1 MLNDRDYQKIEAYLG
16 GAMSS
21 EEIVAFEKEMDHN
34 EDLRKEVQLY
44 DRLNH
49 HLGKQNLDETI
60 PDNTYTQ
67 QLKTFIQS
75 EEGIAIEKG
84 LRAAKEKYDS
94 PKTKTSRINYK
105 AVAAIA
111 AILIIGF
118 FGIYLSQ
125 STSSERLYLQYYSIE
140 DLPSV
145 VKRGETKTKISAI
158 VSTFRA
164 KDYQS
169 VIDLFMDYEKTAVAI
184 DTSMFL
190 YKGMA
195 HLELNE
201 MNDAIAAFEVMCN
214 SRLLDRSKG
223 LWFKALAYLKQKD
236 IENARKTLE
245 IIAENP
251 QNFRHKEAKEL
262 LGKL

>member
-1 MLNDRDYQKIEAYLG
+1 MKLFLI
-16 GAMSS
+16 
-21 EEIVAFEKEMDHN
+21 
-34 EDLRKEVQLY
+34 
-44 DRLNH
+44 
-49 HLGKQNLDETI
+49 
-60 PDNTYTQ
+60 
-67 QLKTFIQS
+67 
-75 EEGIAIEKG
+75 EGIAIEKG

-105 AVAAIA
+105 VVAAIA

-169 VIDLFMDYEKTAVAI
+169 VIDLFMDYEKTAVTI

-195 HLELNE
+195 HLELND
-201 MNDAIAAFEVMCN
+201 MNEAIIAFDVMRN

-223 LWFKALAYLKQKD
+223 LWFIALAYLKANDKEKA
-236 IENARKTLE
+236 IETLE
-245 IIAENP
+245 LIIIRPE
-251 QNFRHKEAKEL
+251 NFRYQEAKEL
-262 LGKL
+262 LKKL